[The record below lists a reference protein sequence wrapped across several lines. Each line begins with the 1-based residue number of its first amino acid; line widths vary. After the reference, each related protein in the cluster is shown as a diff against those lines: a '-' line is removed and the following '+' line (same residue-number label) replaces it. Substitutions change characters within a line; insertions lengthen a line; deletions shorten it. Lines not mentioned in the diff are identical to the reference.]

1 MRKQRRTPDKVAIYT
16 TEQFQAKLRARAKVG
31 PNVRYVRA
39 GTFRI
44 TDVKRVEIDGI
55 PCLVIYH
62 AASDGEKFGVIMDKQ
77 YADELRAHLGPH
89 PLVDEFFKVH

>member
-1 MRKQRRTPDKVAIYT
+1 MRKPDKVPIYT
-16 TEQFQAKLRARAKVG
+16 VAQFQARLRARAKVG
-31 PNVRYVRA
+31 PEVRNVRG
-39 GTFRI
+39 GTFQI
-44 TDVKRVEIDGI
+44 TGVKRRVIDGI

-62 AASDGEKFGVIMDKQ
+62 AASDGEKFGVIVDKQ